1 MVNSVNKGGSV
12 DINYKDFNKSW
23 MNLDKNLNKYF
34 KQKKLKLNKL
44 DFRILNILK
53 ENEYISANEI
63 AKTLDL
69 SRPRITVSINEL
81 SNKGFI
87 QINKDKNDK
96 RKYNISITNDGDE
109 YLSKQHKFFNN
120 FFEKIWN
127 NFDEMEKLDLLKL
140 IDKTNSIVIK
150 TIKEDENENI

>member
-1 MVNSVNKGGSV
+1 M

-23 MNLDKNLNKYF
+23 MNLDKNLNRYF

>member
-1 MVNSVNKGGSV
+1 
-12 DINYKDFNKSW
+12 
-23 MNLDKNLNKYF
+23 MNLDKNLNRYF

-63 AKTLDL
+63 AKSLDL

-87 QINKDKNDK
+87 EINKDKNDK
-96 RKYNISITNDGDE
+96 RKYNINITNKGDE
-109 YLSKQHKFFNN
+109 YLSKQYKFFND

-127 NFDEMEKLDLLKL
+127 NFDEIEKLELLKL

-150 TIKEDENENI
+150 TIKEDENEHI

>member
-1 MVNSVNKGGSV
+1 M

-23 MNLDKNLNKYF
+23 MDLDKNLNRYF

-87 QINKDKNDK
+87 EINKDKNDK
-96 RKYNISITNDGDE
+96 RKYNINITNKGDE
-109 YLSKQHKFFNN
+109 YLSKQYKFFND

-127 NFDEMEKLDLLKL
+127 NFDEIEKLELLKL

-150 TIKEDENENI
+150 TIKEDENEHI

>member
-1 MVNSVNKGGSV
+1 M

-23 MNLDKNLNKYF
+23 MDLDKNLNRYF

-63 AKTLDL
+63 AKSLDL

-87 QINKDKNDK
+87 EINKDKNDK
-96 RKYNISITNDGDE
+96 RKYNINITNKGDE
-109 YLSKQHKFFNN
+109 YLSKQYKFFND

-127 NFDEMEKLDLLKL
+127 NFDEIEKLELLKL

-150 TIKEDENENI
+150 TITEDENEHI

>member
-1 MVNSVNKGGSV
+1 M

-23 MNLDKNLNKYF
+23 MNLDKNLNRYF

-63 AKTLDL
+63 AKNLDL

-87 QINKDKNDK
+87 EINKDKNDK
-96 RKYNISITNDGDE
+96 RKYNINITNKGDE
-109 YLSKQHKFFNN
+109 YLSKQYKFFND

-127 NFDEMEKLDLLKL
+127 NFDEIEKLELLKL

-150 TIKEDENENI
+150 IIKEDENEHI

>member
-1 MVNSVNKGGSV
+1 M

-23 MNLDKNLNKYF
+23 MNLDKNLNRYF

-63 AKTLDL
+63 AKSLDL

-87 QINKDKNDK
+87 EINKDKNDK
-96 RKYNISITNDGDE
+96 RKYNINITNKGDE
-109 YLSKQHKFFNN
+109 YLSKQYKFFND

-127 NFDEMEKLDLLKL
+127 NFDEIEKLELLKL
-140 IDKTNSIVIK
+140 IDKTNSIVVK
-150 TIKEDENENI
+150 NIKEDDNEHI

>member
-1 MVNSVNKGGSV
+1 M

-23 MNLDKNLNKYF
+23 MNLDKNLNRYF

-63 AKTLDL
+63 AKSLDL

-87 QINKDKNDK
+87 EINKDKNDK
-96 RKYNISITNDGDE
+96 RKYNINITNKGDE
-109 YLSKQHKFFNN
+109 YLSKQYKFFND

-127 NFDEMEKLDLLKL
+127 NFDEIEKLELLKL

-150 TIKEDENENI
+150 TIK

>member
-1 MVNSVNKGGSV
+1 M

-23 MNLDKNLNKYF
+23 MNLYKNLNRYF

-63 AKTLDL
+63 AKSLDL

-87 QINKDKNDK
+87 EINKDKNDK
-96 RKYNISITNDGDE
+96 RKYNINITNKGDE
-109 YLSKQHKFFNN
+109 YLSKQYKFFND

-127 NFDEMEKLDLLKL
+127 NFDEIEKLELLKL

-150 TIKEDENENI
+150 TIKEDENEHI

>member
-1 MVNSVNKGGSV
+1 M

-23 MNLDKNLNKYF
+23 MDLDKNLNRYF

-87 QINKDKNDK
+87 EINKDKNDK
-96 RKYNISITNDGDE
+96 RKYNINITNKGDE
-109 YLSKQHKFFNN
+109 YLSKQYKFFND

-127 NFDEMEKLDLLKL
+127 NFDEIEKLELLKL

-150 TIKEDENENI
+150 IIKEDENEHI

>member
-1 MVNSVNKGGSV
+1 M

-23 MNLDKNLNKYF
+23 MNLDKNLNRYF

-63 AKTLDL
+63 AKSLDL

-87 QINKDKNDK
+87 EINKDKNDK
-96 RKYNISITNDGDE
+96 RKYNINITNKGDE
-109 YLSKQHKFFNN
+109 YLSKQYKFFND

-127 NFDEMEKLDLLKL
+127 NFDEIEKLELLKL

-150 TIKEDENENI
+150 IIKEDENEHI

>member
-1 MVNSVNKGGSV
+1 M

-44 DFRILNILK
+44 DFRILNILR

-63 AKTLDL
+63 AKILDL
-69 SRPRITVSINEL
+69 SRPRITVAINEL

-87 QINKDKNDK
+87 EINKDKNDK
-96 RKYNISITNDGDE
+96 RKYNINITNEGNE
-109 YLSKQHKFFNN
+109 YLNKQHEFFNN

-127 NFDEMEKLDLLKL
+127 NFDEIEKLDLLKL
-140 IDKTNSIVIK
+140 IDKTNSIVVKNIK
-150 TIKEDENENI
+150 DDDNEHI

>member
-1 MVNSVNKGGSV
+1 M

-23 MNLDKNLNKYF
+23 MDLDKNLNRYF

-63 AKTLDL
+63 AKSLDL

-87 QINKDKNDK
+87 EINKDKNDK
-96 RKYNISITNDGDE
+96 RKYNINITNKGDE
-109 YLSKQHKFFNN
+109 YLSKQYKFFND

-127 NFDEMEKLDLLKL
+127 NFDEIEKLELLKL

-150 TIKEDENENI
+150 TIKEDENEHI

>member
-1 MVNSVNKGGSV
+1 M

-23 MNLDKNLNKYF
+23 MDLDKNLNRYF

-44 DFRILNILK
+44 DFRILNILR

-63 AKTLDL
+63 AKSLDL

-87 QINKDKNDK
+87 EINKDKNDK
-96 RKYNISITNDGDE
+96 RKYNINITNKGDE
-109 YLSKQHKFFNN
+109 YLSKQYKFFND

-127 NFDEMEKLDLLKL
+127 NFDEIEKLELLKL

-150 TIKEDENENI
+150 TIKEDENEHI

>member
-1 MVNSVNKGGSV
+1 M

-23 MNLDKNLNKYF
+23 MNLDKNLNRYF

-63 AKTLDL
+63 AKSLDL

-87 QINKDKNDK
+87 EINKDKNDK
-96 RKYNISITNDGDE
+96 RKYNINITNKGDE
-109 YLSKQHKFFNN
+109 YLSKQYKFFND

-127 NFDEMEKLDLLKL
+127 NFDEIEKLELLKL
-140 IDKTNSIVIK
+140 IDKTNSVVIK
-150 TIKEDENENI
+150 IIKEDENEHI

>member
-1 MVNSVNKGGSV
+1 M

-23 MNLDKNLNKYF
+23 MNLDKNLNRYF

-63 AKTLDL
+63 AKSLDL

-87 QINKDKNDK
+87 EINKDKNDK
-96 RKYNISITNDGDE
+96 RKYNINITNKGDE
-109 YLSKQHKFFNN
+109 YLSKQYKFFND

-127 NFDEMEKLDLLKL
+127 NFDKIEKLELLKL

-150 TIKEDENENI
+150 TIKEDENEHI

>member
-1 MVNSVNKGGSV
+1 M

-150 TIKEDENENI
+150 TIKEDENEHI

>member
-1 MVNSVNKGGSV
+1 M

-23 MNLDKNLNKYF
+23 MDLDKNLNRYF

-44 DFRILNILK
+44 DFRILNILR

-63 AKTLDL
+63 AKSLDL

-87 QINKDKNDK
+87 EINKDKNDK
-96 RKYNISITNDGDE
+96 RKYNINITNKGDE
-109 YLSKQHKFFNN
+109 YLSKQYKFFND

-127 NFDEMEKLDLLKL
+127 NFDEIEKLELLKL

-150 TIKEDENENI
+150 IIKEDENEHI

>member
-1 MVNSVNKGGSV
+1 M

-23 MNLDKNLNKYF
+23 MNLDKNLNRYF

-63 AKTLDL
+63 AKSLDL

-81 SNKGFI
+81 SNKGLI
-87 QINKDKNDK
+87 EINKDKNDK
-96 RKYNISITNDGDE
+96 RKYNINITNKGDE
-109 YLSKQHKFFNN
+109 YLSKQYKFFND

-127 NFDEMEKLDLLKL
+127 NFDEIEKLELLKL

-150 TIKEDENENI
+150 TIKEDENEHI

>member
-1 MVNSVNKGGSV
+1 M

>member
-1 MVNSVNKGGSV
+1 M
-12 DINYKDFNKSW
+12 DINSKDFNKSW
-23 MNLDKNLNKYF
+23 MNLDKNLNRYF

-63 AKTLDL
+63 AKNLDL

-87 QINKDKNDK
+87 EINKDKNDK
-96 RKYNISITNDGDE
+96 RKYNINITNKGDE
-109 YLSKQHKFFNN
+109 YLSKQYKFFND

-127 NFDEMEKLDLLKL
+127 NFDEIEKLELLKL

-150 TIKEDENENI
+150 IIKEDENEHI

>member
-1 MVNSVNKGGSV
+1 M

-23 MNLDKNLNKYF
+23 MNLDKNLNRYF

-63 AKTLDL
+63 AKSLDL

-87 QINKDKNDK
+87 EINKDKNDK
-96 RKYNISITNDGDE
+96 RKYNINITNKGDE
-109 YLSKQHKFFNN
+109 YLSKQYKFFND

-127 NFDEMEKLDLLKL
+127 NFDEIEKLELLKL

>member
-1 MVNSVNKGGSV
+1 M

-87 QINKDKNDK
+87 EINKDKNDK
-96 RKYNISITNDGDE
+96 RKYNINITNKGDE
-109 YLSKQHKFFNN
+109 YLSKQYKFFND

>member
-1 MVNSVNKGGSV
+1 M

-63 AKTLDL
+63 AKSLDL

-87 QINKDKNDK
+87 EINKDKNDK
-96 RKYNISITNDGDE
+96 RKYNINITNKGDE
-109 YLSKQHKFFNN
+109 YLSKQYKFFND

-127 NFDEMEKLDLLKL
+127 NFDEIEKLELLKL

-150 TIKEDENENI
+150 TIKEDENEHI

>member
-1 MVNSVNKGGSV
+1 MNIS
-12 DINYKDFNKSW
+12 YTDFNKSW
-23 MNLDKNLNKYF
+23 MNLDKNLNRYF

-63 AKTLDL
+63 AKSLDL

-87 QINKDKNDK
+87 EINKDKNDK
-96 RKYNISITNDGDE
+96 RKYNINITNKGDE
-109 YLSKQHKFFNN
+109 YLSKQYKFFND

-127 NFDEMEKLDLLKL
+127 NFDEIEKLELLKL
-140 IDKTNSIVIK
+140 IDKTNSIVVK
-150 TIKEDENENI
+150 NIKEDDNEHI

>member
-1 MVNSVNKGGSV
+1 M

-23 MNLDKNLNKYF
+23 MNLDKNLNRYF

-63 AKTLDL
+63 AKNLDL

-87 QINKDKNDK
+87 EINKDKNDK
-96 RKYNISITNDGDE
+96 RKYNINITNKGDE
-109 YLSKQHKFFNN
+109 YLSKQYKFFND

-127 NFDEMEKLDLLKL
+127 NFDEIEKLELLKL

-150 TIKEDENENI
+150 TIKEDENEHI

>member
-1 MVNSVNKGGSV
+1 M

-23 MNLDKNLNKYF
+23 MNLDKNLNRYF

-63 AKTLDL
+63 AKSLDL

-87 QINKDKNDK
+87 EINKDKNDK
-96 RKYNISITNDGDE
+96 RKYNINITNKGDE
-109 YLSKQHKFFNN
+109 YLSKQYKFFND

-127 NFDEMEKLDLLKL
+127 NFDEIEKLELLKL

-150 TIKEDENENI
+150 TIKDHENEHI

>member
-1 MVNSVNKGGSV
+1 M

-23 MNLDKNLNKYF
+23 MNLDKNLNRYF

-63 AKTLDL
+63 AKSLDL

-87 QINKDKNDK
+87 EINKEKNDK
-96 RKYNISITNDGDE
+96 RKYNINITNKGDE
-109 YLSKQHKFFNN
+109 YLSKQYKFFND

-127 NFDEMEKLDLLKL
+127 NFDEIEKLELLKL
-140 IDKTNSIVIK
+140 IAKTNSIVIK
-150 TIKEDENENI
+150 TIKEDENEHI

>member
-1 MVNSVNKGGSV
+1 M

-23 MNLDKNLNKYF
+23 MDLDKNLNRYF

-63 AKTLDL
+63 AKSLDL

-87 QINKDKNDK
+87 EINKDKNDK
-96 RKYNISITNDGDE
+96 RKYNINITNKGDE
-109 YLSKQHKFFNN
+109 YLSKQYKFFND

-127 NFDEMEKLDLLKL
+127 NFDEIEKLELLKL
-140 IDKTNSIVIK
+140 IDKTNSIVVK
-150 TIKEDENENI
+150 NIKEDDNEHI

>member
-1 MVNSVNKGGSV
+1 M

-23 MNLDKNLNKYF
+23 MDLDKNLNRYF

-63 AKTLDL
+63 AKSLDL
-69 SRPRITVSINEL
+69 SRPRITVSMNEL

-87 QINKDKNDK
+87 EINKDKNDK
-96 RKYNISITNDGDE
+96 RKYNINITNKGDE
-109 YLSKQHKFFNN
+109 YLSKQYKFFND

-127 NFDEMEKLDLLKL
+127 NFDEIEKLELLKL

-150 TIKEDENENI
+150 TIKEDENEHI

>member
-1 MVNSVNKGGSV
+1 M

-23 MNLDKNLNKYF
+23 MNLDKNLNRYF
-34 KQKKLKLNKL
+34 KQKKIKLNKL

-63 AKTLDL
+63 AKSLDL

-87 QINKDKNDK
+87 EINKDKNDK
-96 RKYNISITNDGDE
+96 RKYNINITNKGDE
-109 YLSKQHKFFNN
+109 YLSKQYKFFND

-127 NFDEMEKLDLLKL
+127 NFDEIEKLELLKL
-140 IDKTNSIVIK
+140 IDKTNSIVVK
-150 TIKEDENENI
+150 NIKEDDNEHI

>member
-1 MVNSVNKGGSV
+1 M
-12 DINYKDFNKSW
+12 DINYKDLNKSW
-23 MNLDKNLNKYF
+23 MNLDKNLNRYF

-63 AKTLDL
+63 AKSLDL

-87 QINKDKNDK
+87 EINKDKNDK
-96 RKYNISITNDGDE
+96 RKYNINITNKGDE
-109 YLSKQHKFFNN
+109 YLSKQYKFFND

-127 NFDEMEKLDLLKL
+127 NFDEIEKLELLKL
-140 IDKTNSIVIK
+140 IDKTNSVVIK
-150 TIKEDENENI
+150 IIKEDENEHI

>member
-1 MVNSVNKGGSV
+1 M

-23 MNLDKNLNKYF
+23 MNLDKNLNRYF

-63 AKTLDL
+63 AKSLDL

-87 QINKDKNDK
+87 EINKDKNDK
-96 RKYNISITNDGDE
+96 RKYNINITNKGDE
-109 YLSKQHKFFNN
+109 YLSKQYKFFND

-127 NFDEMEKLDLLKL
+127 NFDEIEKLELLKL

-150 TIKEDENENI
+150 TIKEDENEHI

>member
-1 MVNSVNKGGSV
+1 M

-23 MNLDKNLNKYF
+23 MTLDKNLNKYF

-63 AKTLDL
+63 AKSLDL

-87 QINKDKNDK
+87 EINKDKNDK
-96 RKYNISITNDGDE
+96 RKYNISITDE
-109 YLSKQHKFFNN
+109 GNKYLCEQYQFFNN

-127 NFDEMEKLDLLKL
+127 NFDEIEKLDLLKL

-150 TIKEDENENI
+150 IIKEDDNEHI

>member
-1 MVNSVNKGGSV
+1 M

-23 MNLDKNLNKYF
+23 MDLDKNLNRYF

>member
-1 MVNSVNKGGSV
+1 M

-23 MNLDKNLNKYF
+23 MNLDKNLNRYF

-63 AKTLDL
+63 AKSLDL
-69 SRPRITVSINEL
+69 SHPRITVSINEL

-87 QINKDKNDK
+87 EINKDKNDK
-96 RKYNISITNDGDE
+96 RKYNINITNKGDE
-109 YLSKQHKFFNN
+109 YLSKQYKFFND

-127 NFDEMEKLDLLKL
+127 NFDEIEKLELLKL

-150 TIKEDENENI
+150 IIKEDENEHI

>member
-1 MVNSVNKGGSV
+1 M

-23 MNLDKNLNKYF
+23 MNLDKNLNRYF

-63 AKTLDL
+63 AKSLDL

-87 QINKDKNDK
+87 EINKDKNDK
-96 RKYNISITNDGDE
+96 RKYNINITNKGDE
-109 YLSKQHKFFNN
+109 YLSKQYKFFND

-127 NFDEMEKLDLLKL
+127 NFDEIEKLELLKL
-140 IDKTNSIVIK
+140 IDKTNYIVIK
-150 TIKEDENENI
+150 TIKEDENEHI

>member
-1 MVNSVNKGGSV
+1 MNISYTN
-12 DINYKDFNKSW
+12 FNKSW
-23 MNLDKNLNKYF
+23 MNLDKNLNRYF

-63 AKTLDL
+63 AKSLDL

-87 QINKDKNDK
+87 EINKDKNDK
-96 RKYNISITNDGDE
+96 RKYNINITDE
-109 YLSKQHKFFNN
+109 GNKYLSKQYKFFND

-127 NFDEMEKLDLLKL
+127 NFDEIEKLELLKL

-150 TIKEDENENI
+150 TIKEDENEHI

>member
-1 MVNSVNKGGSV
+1 M

-23 MNLDKNLNKYF
+23 MNLDKNLNRYF

-63 AKTLDL
+63 AKSLDL

-87 QINKDKNDK
+87 EINKDKNDK
-96 RKYNISITNDGDE
+96 RKYNINITNKGDE
-109 YLSKQHKFFNN
+109 YLSKQYKFFND
-120 FFEKIWN
+120 FFEKIWH
-127 NFDEMEKLDLLKL
+127 NFDEIEKLELLKL

-150 TIKEDENENI
+150 TIKEDENEHI